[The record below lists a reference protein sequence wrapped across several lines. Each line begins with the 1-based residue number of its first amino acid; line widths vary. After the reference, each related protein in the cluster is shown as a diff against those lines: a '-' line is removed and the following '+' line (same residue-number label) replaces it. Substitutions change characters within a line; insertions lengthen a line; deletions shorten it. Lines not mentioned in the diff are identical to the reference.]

1 MRTDMHDIVSCHVD
15 VDGVDGRSWLTIT
28 DKSGNEFTAFVPFR
42 VAQAMAEAFN
52 AAQVKAIADA

>member
-1 MRTDMHDIVSCHVD
+1 MRTNMYDIVACRA
-15 VDGVDGRSWLTIT
+15 DGVDSYSWLTIT